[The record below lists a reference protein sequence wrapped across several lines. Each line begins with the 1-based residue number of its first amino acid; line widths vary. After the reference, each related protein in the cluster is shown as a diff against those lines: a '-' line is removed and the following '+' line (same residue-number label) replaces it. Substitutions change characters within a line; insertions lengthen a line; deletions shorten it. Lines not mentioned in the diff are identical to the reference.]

1 MTTLSLA
8 RQASLR
14 EPIDLP
20 RAYRLLNHGPTALV
34 SSRHG
39 GRDNVMAAAWVMPVD
54 FTPCKVSVVIDK
66 STFTRTLI
74 DASGVFALNLPCVAI
89 ADAAYAA
96 GTFSGHTTADKFAAC
111 GLERLESSLLDVPL
125 VEGCVAWLEC
135 RVIAQSHDQQVQQSH
150 DLFIAEV
157 VAAQADPRVFT
168 NGRWHFDGHDA
179 LRTLHH
185 LSGGAFVVAGEMVQ
199 AARPGG

>member
-1 MTTLSLA
+1 MSLP

-14 EPIDLP
+14 EPVDLP
-20 RAYRLLNHGPTALV
+20 RAYRLLNHGPTVLV

-39 GRDNVMAAAWVMPVD
+39 GRDNVMAAAWAMPVD

-66 STFTRTLI
+66 GTFTRTLV
-74 DASGVFALNLPCVAI
+74 DASGVFALNVPCVAI

-96 GTFSGHTTADKFAAC
+96 GTLSGHTTADKPAAC
-111 GLERLESSLLDVPL
+111 GLGSFEASVLDVPL
-125 VEGCVAWLEC
+125 VDGCVAWLEC
-135 RVIAQSHDQQVQQSH
+135 RVIGQAHDRQVQRAH
-150 DLFIAEV
+150 DLYIAEV

-185 LSGGAFVVAGEMVQ
+185 LAGGAFVVAGEMVQ
-199 AARPGG
+199 AARPRD